1 MENFISLCKKLH
13 SNAKNSERGLGVSS
27 NINLSSR
34 TKTIALIAIF
44 AALFAVLRRM
54 DAIPMIGVP
63 GARFSLSDI
72 LPPIYGIILG
82 PFTGG
87 ISVIIG
93 TFLGIAMGKPV
104 IFLFLDFLPALV
116 NTVAIGLLVK
126 RKWWAVVLLY
136 VALLVTFLINPL
148 TSIFIDAGGIAIPFV
163 WLHIVALIVLLSP
176 LARKAPKWVESV
188 EQIKKVEKVEPTKQT
203 NRLKKSVRKFVNAVK
218 RIRYLTIGLFV
229 FAFIGTMMQHLMGNI
244 LYEVVLNQF
253 YVVLGQDPI
262 VATLA
267 FPGIWYAA
275 FFVYPL
281 ERLVLIVLAVVV
293 GVPLVRV
300 LKQTFFRSE
309 RQPTS

>member
-1 MENFISLCKKLH
+1 M
-13 SNAKNSERGLGVSS
+13 SS

-72 LPPIYGIILG
+72 LPPIYGVILG

-104 IFLFLDFLPALV
+104 IFLFLDFLPAFV

-126 RKWWAVVLLY
+126 RKWWPVVLLY
-136 VALLVTFLINPL
+136 VALLVAFLINPL
-148 TSIFIDAGGIAIPFV
+148 TSIFIDVGGIAVPFV
-163 WLHIVALIVLLSP
+163 WLHIVALVVLLSP

-188 EQIKKVEKVEPTKQT
+188 EQIKKVEKVEPAKQT
-203 NRLKKSVRKFVNAVK
+203 NRLRKFVDSVK

-253 YVVLGQDPI
+253 YVVVGQDPI
-262 VATLA
+262 VATSA

-309 RQPTS
+309 RPTTP

>member
-1 MENFISLCKKLH
+1 MS
-13 SNAKNSERGLGVSS
+13 
-27 NINLSSR
+27 NLSSR

-72 LPPIYGIILG
+72 LPPIYGVLLG

-104 IFLFLDFLPALV
+104 IFLFLDFLPAFV
-116 NTVAIGLLVK
+116 NTVAIGLLFR
-126 RKWWAVVLLY
+126 RKWWPVVLLY
-136 VALLVTFLINPL
+136 VALLVAFLINPL
-148 TSIFIDAGGIAIPFV
+148 TSVFIDIGGIAVPFV

-176 LARKAPKWVESV
+176 LARKAPKWVGSV
-188 EQIKKVEKVEPTKQT
+188 EKIKKMEKVEPTKQT
-203 NRLKKSVRKFVNAVK
+203 SRLRKFVDAIK

-244 LYEVVLNQF
+244 LYEVVLNQL

-262 VATLA
+262 VPTSA
-267 FPGIWYAA
+267 FTGIWYAA

-293 GVPLVRV
+293 GVPLIRV
-300 LKQTFFRSE
+300 LRQNFFRPE
-309 RQPTS
+309 RQSTP

>member
-1 MENFISLCKKLH
+1 MS
-13 SNAKNSERGLGVSS
+13 G
-27 NINLSSR
+27 NIHLSSR

-44 AALFAVLRRM
+44 AALFAVLRRI

-72 LPPIYGIILG
+72 LPPIYGVILG

-104 IFLFLDFLPALV
+104 IFLFLDFLPAFV

-126 RKWWAVVLLY
+126 RKWWPVVLLY
-136 VALLVTFLINPL
+136 VALLVAFLINPL
-148 TSIFIDAGGIAIPFV
+148 TSIFIDVGGIAIPFV
-163 WLHIVALIVLLSP
+163 WLHIVALVVLLSP

-188 EQIKKVEKVEPTKQT
+188 EQIKKVEKVEPAKQT
-203 NRLKKSVRKFVNAVK
+203 NRLRKFVDSVK

-253 YVVLGQDPI
+253 YVVVGQDPI
-262 VATLA
+262 VATSA

-309 RQPTS
+309 RPTTP

>member
-1 MENFISLCKKLH
+1 M
-13 SNAKNSERGLGVSS
+13 SS

-72 LPPIYGIILG
+72 LPPIYGVILG

-104 IFLFLDFLPALV
+104 IFLFLDFLPAFV

-126 RKWWAVVLLY
+126 RKWWPVVLLY
-136 VALLVTFLINPL
+136 VALLVAFLINPL
-148 TSIFIDAGGIAIPFV
+148 TSIFIDVGGIAIPFV
-163 WLHIVALIVLLSP
+163 WLHIVALVVLLSP

-188 EQIKKVEKVEPTKQT
+188 EQIKKVEKVEPAKQT
-203 NRLKKSVRKFVNAVK
+203 NRLRKFVDSVK

-253 YVVLGQDPI
+253 YVVVGQDPI
-262 VATLA
+262 VATSA

-309 RQPTS
+309 RPTTP